1 MTILR
6 TALGGAAAIALLSS
20 GAAAQDLTFD
30 LGHSLASDSHYG
42 DGYQAFADTIAELSD
57 GSIEIVEQPAS
68 ALGGE
73 RDMIEGLQI
82 GSVDLVITSSGPLGN
97 FVPDV
102 LVLDLP
108 FLFRDYDHAR
118 GVLDGEIGQEMLD
131 GMAEQDLI
139 GLAWSEN
146 GFRHLTNSVRPV
158 ETPEDMQGLQIRT
171 MENEVHMR
179 AFEAAGVAPT
189 PMAWPEV
196 FTALQQGTVDGQ
208 ENPIAVI
215 TAANFHEVQDY
226 LTLTGHVY
234 SPAIVL
240 MSPFSWDQLNDEQK
254 GWFREAAKASAEA
267 TRERVLSEE
276 RDGVDQLRELG
287 VEVVEEVDKAAFQEA
302 VSPAYEV
309 FADRFD
315 QDLIE
320 RIQNW
325 GLD

>member
-1 MTILR
+1 MSFMR
-6 TALGGAAAIALLSS
+6 TALGGVAVIGLMTSA
-20 GAAAQDLTFD
+20 AAAQDLTFD

-42 DGYQAFADTIAELSD
+42 DGYQAFADTIAELSG
-57 GSIEIVEQPAS
+57 GSIEIVEQPSS

-97 FVPDV
+97 FVPEV

-118 GVLDGEIGQEMLD
+118 GVLDSEIGQAMLD
-131 GMAEQDLI
+131 GMIDQDLI

-158 ETPEDMQGLQIRT
+158 ETPEDMAGLQIRT

-240 MSPFSWDQLNDEQK
+240 MSPFSWDQLNEEQQ
-254 GWFREAAKASAEA
+254 GWFLEAASASAEA
-267 TRERVLSEE
+267 TRARVLAEE
-276 RDGVDQLRELG
+276 RDGVDQLREQG
-287 VEVVEEVDKAAFQEA
+287 VEVIEDIDIEAFQEA
-302 VSPAYEV
+302 VSPAYEI

-315 QDLIE
+315 PELIE
-320 RIQNW
+320 RIQTW